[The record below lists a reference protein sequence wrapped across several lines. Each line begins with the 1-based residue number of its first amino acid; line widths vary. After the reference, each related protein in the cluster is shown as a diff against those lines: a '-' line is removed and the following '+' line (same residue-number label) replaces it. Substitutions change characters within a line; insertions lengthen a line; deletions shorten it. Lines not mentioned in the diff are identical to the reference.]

1 MDKINNKKAYYD
13 YEILEKFQA
22 GLVLNGQEVKS
33 LRTRGIS
40 LSGTYIEIKPNNKGF
55 FEAFWV
61 GANIPPYQPANI
73 DKSYNPQRPR
83 KLLLNR
89 EEIDYLTGKIKEKGL
104 TLVPLSVY
112 TGTYKIK
119 LEFGLAK
126 GKKKFDKRES
136 IKKREVERK
145 IKSEI
150 STRGWIRF
158 DKDLKIICKPS
169 HLKTRK
175 TSRKQLSVNN
185 LFEEPALAYA

>member
-1 MDKINNKKAYYD
+1 MFINDALENIKNKKAYYN

-40 LSGTYIEIKPNNKGF
+40 LSGTYIEIKKG
-55 FEAFWV
+55 EAFWV
-61 GANIPPYQPANI
+61 NAVIPPYQPLNT
-73 DKSYNPQRPR
+73 DKNYNPRRER
-83 KLLLNR
+83 KLLLNKK
-89 EEIDYLTGKIKEKGL
+89 EINYLAQKAKERGL

-119 LEFGLAK
+119 LEFGLAR

-150 STRGWIRF
+150 KHEG
-158 DKDLKIICKPS
+158 
-169 HLKTRK
+169 
-175 TSRKQLSVNN
+175 VNS
-185 LFEEPALAYA
+185 L

>member
-1 MDKINNKKAYYD
+1 MNKINNRKAYYD

-22 GLVLNGQEVKS
+22 GLSLIGQEVKS
-33 LRTRGIS
+33 LRTRGMN
-40 LSGTYIEIKPNNKGF
+40 LSGTYVEIKTNKKGIS
-55 FEAFWV
+55 EAFWV
-61 GANIPPYQPANI
+61 GANITPYQALNT
-73 DKSYNPQRPR
+73 DKSYDPKRAR

-89 EEIDYLTGKIKEKGL
+89 KEIDYLTGKIKERGL

-136 IKKREVERK
+136 IKKRETERK

-150 STRGWIRF
+150 STRG
-158 DKDLKIICKPS
+158 
-169 HLKTRK
+169 
-175 TSRKQLSVNN
+175 
-185 LFEEPALAYA
+185 

>member
-1 MDKINNKKAYYD
+1 MTIAKNKRAYYD

-40 LSGTYIEIKPNNKGF
+40 LSGTFIKIEKG
-55 FEAFWV
+55 EAFWV
-61 GANIPPYQPANI
+61 NAVIPPYQPLNV
-73 DKSYNPQRPR
+73 DKNYNPQRER
-83 KLLLNR
+83 KLLLNK
-89 EEIDYLTGKIKEKGL
+89 EEINYLTQKTKERGL

-112 TGTYKIK
+112 TKARIIK

-150 STRGWIRF
+150 N
-158 DKDLKIICKPS
+158 
-169 HLKTRK
+169 
-175 TSRKQLSVNN
+175 KQKGVNS
-185 LFEEPALAYA
+185 L

>member
-1 MDKINNKKAYYD
+1 MEYMDNIHNKKAYYD

-22 GLVLNGQEVKS
+22 GLVLTGQEVKS

-40 LSGTYIEIKPNNKGF
+40 LAGTYIEIKGN
-55 FEAFWV
+55 EVFWV
-61 GANIPPYQPANI
+61 GANIPPYQPLNV
-73 DKSYNPQRPR
+73 DKNYDPQRKR

-89 EEIDYLTGKIKEKGL
+89 EEINYLSGKTKERGL

-112 TGTYKIK
+112 TKTYKIK
-119 LEFGLAK
+119 LEFGLAR

-150 STRGWIRF
+150 NTRG
-158 DKDLKIICKPS
+158 
-169 HLKTRK
+169 
-175 TSRKQLSVNN
+175 
-185 LFEEPALAYA
+185 

>member
-1 MDKINNKKAYYD
+1 MEYMDNIHNKKAYYD

-22 GLVLNGQEVKS
+22 GLVLTGQEVKS

-40 LSGTYIEIKPNNKGF
+40 LAGTYIEIKGS
-55 FEAFWV
+55 EVFWV
-61 GANIPPYQPANI
+61 GANIPPYQPLNV
-73 DKSYNPQRPR
+73 DKNYDPQRKR

-89 EEIDYLTGKIKEKGL
+89 EEINYLSGKTKERGL

-112 TGTYKIK
+112 TKTYKIK
-119 LEFGLAK
+119 LEFGLAR

-150 STRGWIRF
+150 NTRG
-158 DKDLKIICKPS
+158 
-169 HLKTRK
+169 
-175 TSRKQLSVNN
+175 
-185 LFEEPALAYA
+185 

>member
-1 MDKINNKKAYYD
+1 MEYMENLKNKKAYYD

-40 LSGTYIEIKPNNKGF
+40 LSGTFIEIKKG
-55 FEAFWV
+55 EAFWV
-61 GANIPPYQPANI
+61 NAVIPPYQPLNT
-73 DKSYNPQRPR
+73 DKNYNPQRAR

-89 EEIDYLTGKIKEKGL
+89 EEINYLTQKTKERGL

-112 TGTYKIK
+112 TKAYKIK
-119 LEFGLAK
+119 LEFGLAR

-150 STRGWIRF
+150 STRG
-158 DKDLKIICKPS
+158 
-169 HLKTRK
+169 
-175 TSRKQLSVNN
+175 
-185 LFEEPALAYA
+185 

>member
-1 MDKINNKKAYYD
+1 MNKINNKKAYYD

-61 GANIPPYQPANI
+61 GVNIPPYQSANI
-73 DKSYNPQRPR
+73 DKSYDPQRPR

-150 STRGWIRF
+150 KHEG
-158 DKDLKIICKPS
+158 
-169 HLKTRK
+169 
-175 TSRKQLSVNN
+175 VNS
-185 LFEEPALAYA
+185 L

>member
-1 MDKINNKKAYYD
+1 MEYMNNISNKKAYYD

-22 GLVLNGQEVKS
+22 GLVLTGQEVKS

-40 LSGTYIEIKPNNKGF
+40 LSGTYVEIKGG
-55 FEAFWV
+55 EIFWV
-61 GANIPPYQPANI
+61 GANIPPYQPLNV
-73 DKSYNPQRPR
+73 DKNYDPQRKR

-89 EEIDYLTGKIKEKGL
+89 EEINYLMGKTKEKGL

-112 TGTYKIK
+112 TKTYKIK
-119 LEFGLAK
+119 LEFGLAR

-150 STRGWIRF
+150 NTRG
-158 DKDLKIICKPS
+158 
-169 HLKTRK
+169 
-175 TSRKQLSVNN
+175 
-185 LFEEPALAYA
+185 

>member
-1 MDKINNKKAYYD
+1 MEYMNNISNKKAYYD

-22 GLVLNGQEVKS
+22 GLVLTGQEAKS

-40 LSGTYIEIKPNNKGF
+40 LSGTYVEIKGG
-55 FEAFWV
+55 EIFWV
-61 GANIPPYQPANI
+61 GANIPPYQPLNV
-73 DKSYNPQRPR
+73 DKNYDPQRKR

-89 EEIDYLTGKIKEKGL
+89 EEINYLMGKTKEKGL

-112 TGTYKIK
+112 TKTYKIK
-119 LEFGLAK
+119 LEFGLAR

-150 STRGWIRF
+150 NTRG
-158 DKDLKIICKPS
+158 
-169 HLKTRK
+169 
-175 TSRKQLSVNN
+175 
-185 LFEEPALAYA
+185 

>member
-1 MDKINNKKAYYD
+1 MEYMENLKNKKAYYD

-40 LSGTYIEIKPNNKGF
+40 LSGTFIEIKKG
-55 FEAFWV
+55 EAFWV
-61 GANIPPYQPANI
+61 NAVIPSYQPLNT
-73 DKSYNPQRPR
+73 DKNYDPQRAR

-89 EEIDYLTGKIKEKGL
+89 EEINYLTQKTKERGL

-112 TGTYKIK
+112 TKAYKIK
-119 LEFGLAK
+119 LEFGLAR

-150 STRGWIRF
+150 STRG
-158 DKDLKIICKPS
+158 
-169 HLKTRK
+169 
-175 TSRKQLSVNN
+175 
-185 LFEEPALAYA
+185 

>member
-1 MDKINNKKAYYD
+1 MDNIKNKKAYFD

-22 GLVLNGQEVKS
+22 GLVLTGQEVKS

-40 LSGTYIEIKPNNKGF
+40 LSGTYVEIKPNKNGS

-61 GANIPPYQPANI
+61 GANIPPYQMANAE
-73 DKSYNPQRPR
+73 KSYNPQRPR

-89 EEIDYLTGKIKEKGL
+89 KEIDYLTGKNKEKGL

-112 TGTYKIK
+112 TRTYKIK

-136 IKKREVERK
+136 IKKRDIERK

-150 STRGWIRF
+150 NTRGWIRF
-158 DKDLKIICKPS
+158 DKDLKIVCKSS
-169 HLKTRK
+169 HLKPRK
-175 TSRKQLSVNN
+175 TGRKNLSVNN

>member
-1 MDKINNKKAYYD
+1 MDNIKNKKAYFD

-22 GLVLNGQEVKS
+22 GLVLTGQEVKS

-40 LSGTYIEIKPNNKGF
+40 LSGTYVEIKPNKKGS

-61 GANIPPYQPANI
+61 GANIPPYQMANAE
-73 DKSYNPQRPR
+73 KSYNPQRPR

-89 EEIDYLTGKIKEKGL
+89 KEIDYLTGKNKEKGL

-112 TGTYKIK
+112 TRTYKIK

-136 IKKREVERK
+136 IKKRDIERK

-150 STRGWIRF
+150 NTRG
-158 DKDLKIICKPS
+158 
-169 HLKTRK
+169 
-175 TSRKQLSVNN
+175 
-185 LFEEPALAYA
+185 